1 MPITVATFFQDKN
14 EDLKLELVSGIEG
27 IQREIKVSEINRP
40 GLAFT
45 GYFEHFASERIQ
57 IIGIGEH
64 AYLES
69 LPADQQYKILEKV
82 FSFPSTPCIIISRG
96 PEPMPE
102 LVRLSKKHKVP
113 LFKTSVMTSR
123 LMGELIFYLDNKM
136 APSTKLHGVLTRV
149 YGLGVLIIG
158 DAGIGKS
165 ECALELVKRDHMIVA
180 DDVVVIYRRS
190 GGRLVGRGEEIIKHH
205 MEIRGLG
212 IIDVKSLFGI
222 GYILDETNVELVIR
236 LEDWKKNTVY
246 ERVGLEEHFTSI
258 LDVQVPEVVLPV
270 GPGRN
275 LAVLVEIASLNQRL
289 KNQGHYSAKELNQK
303 LIQQMSKKI

>member
-1 MPITVATFFQDKN
+1 
-14 EDLKLELVSGIEG
+14 
-27 IQREIKVSEINRP
+27 VSEINRP

-64 AYLES
+64 AYLRS
-69 LPADQQYKILEKV
+69 LPAEQQAKILEKV
-82 FSFPSTPCIIISRG
+82 FSFPSIPCMIIARG
-96 PEPMPE
+96 LEPMPE
-102 LVRLSKKHKVP
+102 LIRLSQKHKIP

-149 YGLGVLIIG
+149 YGLGVLIVG

-180 DDVVVIYRRS
+180 DDVVVIHRRS
-190 GGRLVGRGEEIIKHH
+190 GGRLVGSGEEIIKHH

-212 IIDVKSLFGI
+212 IIDIKSLFGI
-222 GYILDETNVELVIR
+222 GYILDETNLELVIR

>member
-27 IQREIKVSEINRP
+27 IDREIKVSEINRP

-57 IIGIGEH
+57 IVGIGEH
-64 AYLES
+64 AYLKS
-69 LPADQQYKILEKV
+69 LTTEQQSKILEKV
-82 FSFPSTPCIIISRG
+82 FSFPSTPCIIVSRG
-96 PEPMPE
+96 LEPMPE
-102 LVRLSKKHKVP
+102 LVRLSQKHKVP

-149 YGLGVLIIG
+149 YGLGVLIVG

-222 GYILDETNVELVIR
+222 GYILDDTNVELVIR
-236 LEDWKKNTVY
+236 LEEWKKNTVY

-303 LIQQMSKKI
+303 LIQQMTKKI